1 MSGKRTDRKGRRAD
15 VPLLCLCLSPA
26 RLAHCAHLGESP
38 PPLEPLFPL
47 WFKTKQTQN
56 KQNKTKPP
64 KPFDPLLKHSYE
76 DPSKLDEEMQERVL
90 VHRGPLT
97 VQAAGSQ
104 GLADPE
110 REPLPR

>member
-1 MSGKRTDRKGRRAD
+1 MSGKRTDTKGRRTDAAPA
-15 VPLLCLCLSPA
+15 VPEPGP
-26 RLAHCAHLGESP
+26 RLARCAHLGESP

-56 KQNKTKPP
+56 KQNKTEPP
-64 KPFDPLLKHSYE
+64 KPFYPLLKHSYE
-76 DPSKLDEEMQERVL
+76 DPSKLDEEMRERVL
-90 VHRGPLT
+90 VHRDPLA

-104 GLADPE
+104 GLAHPE